1 MTGSIVLA
9 ATPIGNDGDASPR
22 LRAEIATADVIA
34 AEDTRRLL
42 NLAARLDTEP
52 RGRLLSYYE
61 HNEAERG
68 PYLIDLAREGA
79 HILMVSDA
87 GMPAVSDP
95 GYRLVVRAREAD
107 IPVTVV
113 PGPSAVLTA
122 LAASGLASD
131 RFSFEGF
138 LPRKERE
145 RDEYLAELAPERR
158 TMIFFESPRRLPESL
173 RALAQAFGPQRRG
186 AVCRELP
193 KPHEEVVRASLGGL
207 AERFAQDVLG
217 EIVIVIE
224 GADGEEKS
232 RLAFQRAVADVKELA
247 ALGLRGKDAAGFV
260 AARTGLRKNELY
272 RAATSEE
279 S

>member
-1 MTGSIVLA
+1 
-9 ATPIGNDGDASPR
+9 
-22 LRAEIATADVIA
+22 
-34 AEDTRRLL
+34 
-42 NLAARLDTEP
+42 
-52 RGRLLSYYE
+52 
-61 HNEAERG
+61 
-68 PYLIDLAREGA
+68 
-79 HILMVSDA
+79 MVSDA

-186 AVCRELP
+186 AVCRELT
-193 KPHEEVVRASLGGL
+193 KTHEEVVRASLGEL

-232 RLAFQRAVADVKELA
+232 RLAFQRAVA